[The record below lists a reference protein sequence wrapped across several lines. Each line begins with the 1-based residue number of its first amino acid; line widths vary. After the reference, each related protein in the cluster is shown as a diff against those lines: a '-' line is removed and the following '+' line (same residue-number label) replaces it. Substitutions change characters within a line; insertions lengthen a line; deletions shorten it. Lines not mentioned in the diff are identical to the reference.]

1 MVGFMVNLIKM
12 IVRSIIINKE
22 EKNGL

>member
-1 MVGFMVNLIKM
+1 MVGFMVFLIKM
-12 IVRSIIINKE
+12 MARSIIINKE